1 MEPTATPTYTAKN
14 LCLLFL
20 HITIY
25 TSAFLLLLIPMTQD
39 PQSTT
44 CIALRALGLALNFI
58 RPALFSPFIRDQSY
72 VAIEYMCFNTS
83 LISIVMTYSKLPLL
97 LHKFTLTSHWYSSS
111 RRCYVPSLPHS
122 MGPCCFRHNHHRH
135 HYFHPF
141 GTGILSLRHPTVY
154 G

>member
-1 MEPTATPTYTAKN
+1 MCCCLFPRPSISIIAMANSFFFHFPPIRPTMESMATPTYTAKN

-25 TSAFLLLLIPMTQD
+25 TSTFLLLLIPMTQD

-58 RPALFSPFIRDQSY
+58 HPALFSLFIKDQSY
-72 VAIEYMCFNTS
+72 IAIEYMCFNAS

-97 LHKFTLTSHWYSSS
+97 LHKFALTSYWYSSS
-111 RRCYVPSLPHS
+111 
-122 MGPCCFRHNHHRH
+122 
-135 HYFHPF
+135 
-141 GTGILSLRHPTVY
+141 
-154 G
+154 